1 MKNEEGMVWIHN
13 QICLLLKTIP
23 VLRYFVQKSH
33 SMSTFLNLSNFF
45 RLSIHNRSLTSHLRR
60 VYHVKFEIIERVW
73 GRIPL
78 IRQQQ
83 YISYRSIYIKTVYVS
98 KDTNSQYTCDFFK
111 NYLPVYSNFSLYLK
125 ITTLALKT
133 ATDFESLIPCEEWMD
148 KIKSWASKWDRQWII
163 SHFLKDE
170 QELRVKSLI
179 WQHLTRLWD
188 RSNRAELRHWAI
200 THFLWS
206 IALIVEF
213 KSIS

>member
-98 KDTNSQYTCDFFK
+98 KDGALPLYLHHFFFK
-111 NYLPVYSNFSLYLK
+111 FSVYVWFFQKLLTGVLKFQSLFKDYNSGFK
-125 ITTLALKT
+125 NRYRFWVSYTM
-133 ATDFESLIPCEEWMD
+133 WRMD
-148 KIKSWASKWDRQWII
+148 GQNQKLSK
-163 SHFLKDE
+163 
-170 QELRVKSLI
+170 
-179 WQHLTRLWD
+179 
-188 RSNRAELRHWAI
+188 
-200 THFLWS
+200 
-206 IALIVEF
+206 
-213 KSIS
+213 

>member
-1 MKNEEGMVWIHN
+1 M
-13 QICLLLKTIP
+13 
-23 VLRYFVQKSH
+23 LRYFVQKSH

-98 KDTNSQYTCDFFK
+98 KDGALPLYLHHFFSNSQYTCDFFK

-148 KIKSWASKWDRQWII
+148 KIKS
-163 SHFLKDE
+163 
-170 QELRVKSLI
+170 
-179 WQHLTRLWD
+179 
-188 RSNRAELRHWAI
+188 
-200 THFLWS
+200 
-206 IALIVEF
+206 
-213 KSIS
+213 